1 MIPGRGLA
9 LPLLV
14 WLVACGNEAGVPHPD
29 PLPDVARARA
39 SALFPNL
46 TADVLLVGLPG
57 CVAGAGEVS
66 IESLGALVK
75 TSATPEGSFVATV
88 RSRAGEL
95 LSLRYRSSEPAQK
108 KVGTAGIKVQP
119 PPEPIAGVPPLT
131 DLGDGRFR
139 IEGRTRATGGAVF
152 AVNARMGG
160 VATATSDGTG
170 RFQLEL
176 AATSGDTLS
185 VYDDQDPI
193 EISWDLAIP

>member
-1 MIPGRGLA
+1 MIRGRRLA
-9 LPLLV
+9 LFVLV
-14 WLVACGNEAGVPHPD
+14 WLAACGNETGVPHPD
-29 PLPDVARARA
+29 PLPDVAKARA

-46 TADVLLVGLPG
+46 TADVRLVGLPG
-57 CVAGAGEVS
+57 CVGGAGEVT
-66 IESLGALVK
+66 IESLGALV
-75 TSATPEGSFVATV
+75 TASATPEGSFVATV

-95 LSLRYRSSEPAQK
+95 LAIRYRRSEPALK

-131 DLGDGRFR
+131 DLGDGRYR
-139 IEGRTRATGGAVF
+139 VEGRTRSNGGDVF
-152 AVNARMGG
+152 ALNARTGG
-160 VATATSDGTG
+160 VATAISDATG

-185 VYDDQDPI
+185 VYDDLDPI